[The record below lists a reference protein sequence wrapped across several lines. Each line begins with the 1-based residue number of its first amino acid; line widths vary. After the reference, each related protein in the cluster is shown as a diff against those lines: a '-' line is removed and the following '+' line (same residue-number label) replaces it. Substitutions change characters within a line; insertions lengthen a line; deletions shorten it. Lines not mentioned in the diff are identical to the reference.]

1 MDTTNIDD
9 TNNLAVSENIFDN
22 NQIADYLKKDINLT
36 KQIGDNLGKNKNQ
49 GEVLSIIEDSL
60 SKISFLSLSNDITFG
75 LSGFEFESGLKDT
88 DEFNYSLLR
97 KRSHALV
104 MCACAQAAFFVGV
117 ANRIR
122 RNIEDIKNGLIKQK
136 NSILL
141 NQINKINGLQIGI
154 IGNLLDFN

>member
-1 MDTTNIDD
+1 MDTTNIED
-9 TNNLAVSENIFDN
+9 TNKLAVSENIFDN
-22 NQIADYLKKDINLT
+22 NQITDYLKKDVNLN

-88 DEFNYSLLR
+88 DEFNYSFLR
-97 KRSHALV
+97 KKSHALV
-104 MCACAQAAFFVGV
+104 MCACAQAAYFVGV
-117 ANRIR
+117 ANKIR

-154 IGNLLDFN
+154 IGKLF